1 MATWR
6 CPQEW
11 SEWVEWLSAG
21 LHGQCRWR
29 LPILLLGMLF
39 ARGRRTAA
47 SWLRAAGITVGWS
60 EYYYFIS
67 SVGRKAKSV
76 ATRLLVLLL
85 RQLSSGPRVLLALDD
100 TPTKRYGP
108 KVQGAGIHH
117 NPTPGPAAAKFL
129 YGHIWV
135 TLAWV
140 VRHPLW
146 GTIGLPLLAMLYI
159 RQKHIAHL
167 PKRLGWEFRTKLQQ
181 GVQLVV
187 WALRIVIAVGKRLWV
202 VADGAYAKRPFL
214 KPLRALGVV
223 VVSRLRKDAA
233 LCSLPPK
240 LKKGQ
245 RRGRGRPATY
255 GKKRLSLA
263 KRAAAKRGWKTI
275 ECVQYGEAVT
285 KKYKTFLA
293 TYHPACGL
301 IRVVIVQEPD
311 GCEFFFSTDPDATV
325 QEILEAFADRGAIEQ
340 DFHDLKEVWGTG
352 QQQYRSVWANIGA
365 YHLNL
370 WMHTLVELWAWNKSK
385 AKICDRSGS
394 PWDDADRR
402 PSHADRRKALQ
413 RAILQLEYSASTRY
427 RRATRKIAVF
437 AWQLVKLAV

>member
-1 MATWR
+1 
-6 CPQEW
+6 
-11 SEWVEWLSAG
+11 V
-21 LHGQCRWR
+21 
-29 LPILLLGMLF
+29 
-39 ARGRRTAA
+39 A
-47 SWLRAAGITVGWS
+47 SWLRAAGITAGWS

-76 ATRLLVLLL
+76 ATRLFVLLL
-85 RQLSSGPRVLLALDD
+85 QQLSSGPRVLLALDD

-117 NPTPGPAAAKFL
+117 NPTPGPADAKFL

-146 GTIGLPLLAMLYI
+146 GTIGLPLRAMLYV
-159 RQKHIAHL
+159 RQKHIAGL
-167 PKRLGWEFRTKLQQ
+167 PKRLGWEFQTKLQQ
-181 GVQLVV
+181 GVELVV
-187 WALRIVIAVGKRLWV
+187 WALRIVLAAGKRLWV

-214 KPLRALGVV
+214 KPLRALGVM

-245 RRGRGRPATY
+245 RRRRGRPATY

-275 ECVQYGEAVT
+275 ECVQYGEKVT

-293 TYHPACGL
+293 TYHPAGGL
-301 IRVVIVQEPD
+301 IRVVIAQEPD
-311 GCEFFFSTDPDATV
+311 GCEFFFSTDPDASV
-325 QEILEAFADRGAIEQ
+325 QEILEAFADRAAIEQ

-352 QQQYRSVWANIGA
+352 QQQVRHLWANIGA

-370 WMHTLVELWAWNKSK
+370 WMHTLVELWAWTKSK
-385 AKICDRSGS
+385 AKICDRTDS
-394 PWDDADRR
+394 PWDDPTRR

-413 RAILQLEYSASTRY
+413 RTILQLEYSASTRF
-427 RRATRKIAVF
+427 RRATRKIAAF
-437 AWQLVKLAV
+437 AWHLVKLAV